1 MKNEKGNKKF
11 IKREAL
17 KLLEDKPIKEKFE
30 SETLK
35 GIVDLL
41 KAQILEKDD
50 QIKHLQK
57 INEQFRVR
65 SYLMH

>member
-1 MKNEKGNKKF
+1 M
-11 IKREAL
+11 